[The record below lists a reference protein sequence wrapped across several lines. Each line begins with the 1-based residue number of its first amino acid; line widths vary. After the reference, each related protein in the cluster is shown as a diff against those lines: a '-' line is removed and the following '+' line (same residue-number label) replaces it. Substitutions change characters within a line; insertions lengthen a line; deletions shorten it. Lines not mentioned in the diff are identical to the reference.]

1 MEDLQKLFNVVV
13 RESEFKGL
21 LINCKK
27 TECMVV
33 SKKKD
38 IPRCSL
44 KVKDQI
50 IKEASAFNYLG
61 STITEDARCMKEI
74 KRRIVLVKSAFP
86 KLNNILRNTSLSMR
100 SRMQVL
106 ICYVYPML
114 LYGSETWLITSDM
127 RKHLESCKM

>member
-1 MEDLQKLFNVVV
+1 MKVGGQNITNLRYADDTVLLAKSVEDLQKLLDVVV
-13 RESEFKGL
+13 RESELKGL

-50 IKEASAFNYLG
+50 IKQVSAFNYLS

-74 KRRIVLVKSAFP
+74 KRRI
-86 KLNNILRNTSLSMR
+86 
-100 SRMQVL
+100 
-106 ICYVYPML
+106 
-114 LYGSETWLITSDM
+114 
-127 RKHLESCKM
+127 